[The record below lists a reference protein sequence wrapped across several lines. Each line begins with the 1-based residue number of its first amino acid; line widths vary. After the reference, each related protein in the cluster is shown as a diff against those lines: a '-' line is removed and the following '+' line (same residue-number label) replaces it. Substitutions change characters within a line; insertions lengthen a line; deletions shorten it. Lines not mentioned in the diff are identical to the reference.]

1 MSTTKVFEYAQKM
14 TDAMIVLRDSGHTVP
29 ALMLTYAAIDQ
40 MAWLAAPQER
50 TTNADFKNWVSTY
63 MLTKNTMN
71 VTVDELW
78 EARNGLLH
86 TGTAESSANQRDTS
100 IRKVFYTVGAVK
112 NTVNND
118 PAVVFVNAGDFFGRF
133 LNAVM
138 WFTSAMESD
147 PALLANALAKLDRML
162 IERGLD
168 KAYSSAGE
176 QISSPGSF

>member
-1 MSTTKVFEYAQKM
+1 MSTTKVFEYAHKM
-14 TDAMIVLRDSGHTVP
+14 TDAMVVLRDSGHAVP

-50 TTNADFKNWVSTY
+50 TTSADFKGWVNTY
-63 MLTKNTMN
+63 MLGKNPMN

-100 IRKVFYTVGAVK
+100 IRKVFYTVGAVE

-118 PAVVFVNAGDFFGRF
+118 PAVVFVNAGDLFGRY

-138 WFTSAMESD
+138 WFMSAMESD
-147 PALLANALAKLDRML
+147 AALLASASAKLDRML
-162 IERGLD
+162 FERGLD
-168 KAYSSAGE
+168 KA
-176 QISSPGSF
+176 

>member
-1 MSTTKVFEYAQKM
+1 MSTTIVFEYAHKM

-50 TTNADFKNWVSTY
+50 TTNADFKKWVSTY
-63 MLTKNTMN
+63 MLANNPMN

-86 TGTAESSANQRDTS
+86 TGTAESFANQRDTS
-100 IRKVFYTVGAVK
+100 IRKVFYTVGGAE

-118 PAVVFVNAGDFFGRF
+118 PTVVFVNAGDFFARF

-138 WFTSAMESD
+138 WFISAMDADS
-147 PALLANALAKLDRML
+147 ALLANALAKLDRML
-162 IERGLD
+162 VEQGLD
-168 KAYSSAGE
+168 KA
-176 QISSPGSF
+176 

>member
-1 MSTTKVFEYAQKM
+1 MSTTRVFEYAHKM

-50 TTNADFKNWVSTY
+50 TTNVDFKKWVNTY
-63 MLTKNTMN
+63 MLAKNPMN

-100 IRKVFYTVGAVK
+100 IRKVFYTVGAVE

-138 WFTSAMESD
+138 WFMSAMEAD
-147 PALLANALAKLDRML
+147 AALLANALAKLDRML
-162 IERGLD
+162 VERGLD
-168 KAYSSAGE
+168 KA
-176 QISSPGSF
+176 

>member
-1 MSTTKVFEYAQKM
+1 MSTTRVFEYAHKM

-50 TTNADFKNWVSTY
+50 TTNADFKKWVNTY
-63 MLTKNTMN
+63 MLANNPMN

-86 TGTAESSANQRDTS
+86 TGTAESSANQRDKN

-118 PAVVFVNAGDFFGRF
+118 PTVVFLNAGEFFVRF

-138 WFTSAMESD
+138 WFMSAMEGD

-162 IERGLD
+162 VEQGLD
-168 KAYSSAGE
+168 KT
-176 QISSPGSF
+176 